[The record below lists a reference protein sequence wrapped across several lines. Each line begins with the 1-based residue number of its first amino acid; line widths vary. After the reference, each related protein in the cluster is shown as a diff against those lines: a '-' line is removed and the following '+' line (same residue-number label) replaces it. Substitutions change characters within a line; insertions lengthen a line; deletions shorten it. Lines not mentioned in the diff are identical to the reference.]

1 VLKYKIVK
9 GYILRNGSNYYVL
22 NNLRNRFDPIIEKVG
37 RGFASLGFGPSFWTW
52 VGLGLSIISA
62 IMFSLH
68 SPAIGVDYY
77 TATFLGSLF
86 LLFAGF
92 FDIVDGA
99 VARVTKRTSA
109 LGGYLDSV
117 LDKVSEII
125 IFIGILIG
133 SFTNPVLVLV
143 ALSLSMLVSYTRA
156 RGEGLGV
163 DLKGKGIAERAE
175 RILIIVIL
183 GFIPFQDNISVA
195 LWIISILAAI
205 TVLERLKVVS
215 AKFGA
220 PLFSLQTFR
229 DMSSR
234 NHEYEASSG
243 TVTSRLNEPPTSLSK
258 ITKNVND
265 YLDKP
270 NDKKMTT
277 SNTYSKPSSTA
288 TTTTTKT
295 PPPPPPP
302 PSSTTTKTPPPP
314 PPPPSSTKKAEFLD
328 GTDPNETGRNVAHII
343 FDQEGEDEIYKKF
356 TKSNTTSSTS
366 GSTESDT
373 SNTTSSTSG
382 STESDTSNTTSSTS
396 GSTESDTSNTTSST
410 SGSTESGN
418 NNDTKPATQED
429 KKPENNP

>member
-1 VLKYKIVK
+1 MKYKIVK

-215 AKFGA
+215 AKFGT

-234 NHEYEASSG
+234 NHEYESSSG

-277 SNTYSKPSSTA
+277 SNTYSKPSSTTT

-302 PSSTTTKTPPPP
+302 PQPQPSSTTTKTPPPQ
-314 PPPPSSTKKAEFLD
+314 PSSTTTKKAEFLD

-343 FDQEGEDEIYKKF
+343 FDQEGEDEVYKKF
-356 TKSNTTSSTS
+356 TKSNTASNTSSN
-366 GSTESDT
+366 TEGDT
-373 SNTTSSTSG
+373 SNTASNTSSN
-382 STESDTSNTTSSTS
+382 TEGDNH
-396 GSTESDTSNTTSST
+396 
-410 SGSTESGN
+410 
-418 NNDTKPATQED
+418 NDTKPATNED
-429 KKPENNP
+429 KKPENNS

>member
-1 VLKYKIVK
+1 MLKYKIVK

-215 AKFGA
+215 AKFGT

-234 NHEYEASSG
+234 NHEYESSSG

-277 SNTYSKPSSTA
+277 SNTYSKPSSTTT

-295 PPPPPPP
+295 PPPPPQ
-302 PSSTTTKTPPPP
+302 PSSTTTKTPPPQ
-314 PPPPSSTKKAEFLD
+314 PSSTTTKKAEFLD

-343 FDQEGEDEIYKKF
+343 FDQEGEDEVYKKF
-356 TKSNTTSSTS
+356 TKSNTASNTSSN
-366 GSTESDT
+366 TEGDT
-373 SNTTSSTSG
+373 SNTASNTSSN
-382 STESDTSNTTSSTS
+382 TEGDNY
-396 GSTESDTSNTTSST
+396 
-410 SGSTESGN
+410 
-418 NNDTKPATQED
+418 NDTKPATNED
-429 KKPENNP
+429 KKPENNS

>member
-1 VLKYKIVK
+1 MKYKIVK

-143 ALSLSMLVSYTRA
+143 ALSLSLLVSYTRA

-215 AKFGA
+215 AKFGT

-234 NHEYEASSG
+234 NHEYESSSG

-277 SNTYSKPSSTA
+277 SNTYSKPSSTTT

-302 PSSTTTKTPPPP
+302 QPSSTTTKTPPPQ
-314 PPPPSSTKKAEFLD
+314 PSSTTTKKAEFLD

-343 FDQEGEDEIYKKF
+343 FDQEGEDEVYKKF
-356 TKSNTTSSTS
+356 TKSNTASNTSSN
-366 GSTESDT
+366 TEGDT
-373 SNTTSSTSG
+373 SNTASNTSSN
-382 STESDTSNTTSSTS
+382 TEGDNH
-396 GSTESDTSNTTSST
+396 
-410 SGSTESGN
+410 
-418 NNDTKPATQED
+418 NDTKPATNED
-429 KKPENNP
+429 KKPENNS

>member
-1 VLKYKIVK
+1 M
-9 GYILRNGSNYYVL
+9 L

-37 RGFASLGFGPSFWTW
+37 RVFASLGFGPSFWTW
-52 VGLGLSIISA
+52 IGLGLSIISA

-68 SPAIGVDYY
+68 SPAIGVDWY

-86 LLFAGF
+86 LLLAGF

-143 ALSLSMLVSYTRA
+143 ALSLSLLVSYTRA

-215 AKFGA
+215 TKFGA
-220 PLFSLQTFR
+220 PLFSVQTFK

-234 NHEYEASSG
+234 NHEYDGSSG
-243 TVTSRLNEPPTSLSK
+243 TITSRLNEPPTSLSK
-258 ITKNVND
+258 ITRNVND

-270 NDKKMTT
+270 DNKKMT
-277 SNTYSKPSSTA
+277 SSDNSFKSS
-288 TTTTTKT
+288 TTTKT

-302 PSSTTTKTPPPP
+302 PSSTTTK
-314 PPPPSSTKKAEFLD
+314 AQYLE
-328 GTDPNETGRNVAHII
+328 GTDPNETGRNIANIV

-356 TKSNTTSSTS
+356 TESKTASNTSSNTDS
-366 GSTESDT
+366 ETMDTSDT
-373 SNTTSSTSG
+373 SNTASNTSSNT
-382 STESDTSNTTSSTS
+382 DT
-396 GSTESDTSNTTSST
+396 D
-410 SGSTESGN
+410 N
-418 NNDTKPATQED
+418 NKELKSKNKDD
-429 KKPENNP
+429 KKLENNTQ

>member
-1 VLKYKIVK
+1 MLKYKIVK

-215 AKFGA
+215 AKFGT

-234 NHEYEASSG
+234 NHEYESSSG

-277 SNTYSKPSSTA
+277 SNTYSKPSSTTT

-295 PPPPPPP
+295 PPPPPQ
-302 PSSTTTKTPPPP
+302 PSSTTTKTPPPQ
-314 PPPPSSTKKAEFLD
+314 PSSTTTKKAEFLD

-343 FDQEGEDEIYKKF
+343 FDQEGEDEVYKKF
-356 TKSNTTSSTS
+356 TKSNTASNTSSN
-366 GSTESDT
+366 TEGDT
-373 SNTTSSTSG
+373 SNTASNTSSN
-382 STESDTSNTTSSTS
+382 TEGDNH
-396 GSTESDTSNTTSST
+396 
-410 SGSTESGN
+410 
-418 NNDTKPATQED
+418 NDTKPATNED
-429 KKPENNP
+429 KKPENNS

>member
-1 VLKYKIVK
+1 M
-9 GYILRNGSNYYVL
+9 L
-22 NNLRNRFDPIIEKVG
+22 NNLKNRFDPIIEKGG
-37 RGFASLGFGPSFWTW
+37 RGFAKLGFGPSFWTW

-68 SPAIGVDYY
+68 SPAIGVDWY

-86 LLFAGF
+86 LLLAGF
-92 FDIVDGA
+92 FDVVDGA

-125 IFIGILIG
+125 IFVGILIG

-143 ALSLSMLVSYTRA
+143 TLSLSLLVSYTRA

-183 GFIPFQDNISVA
+183 GFIPFQENISVA
-195 LWIISILAAI
+195 LWLISILAAI

-215 AKFGA
+215 TKFGT
-220 PLFSLQTFR
+220 PLFSLQTFK
-229 DMSSR
+229 DMSRR
-234 NHEYEASSG
+234 NHEYEGSAG
-243 TVTSRLNEPPTSLSK
+243 TNTSRLNEPPTSLSK

-270 NDKKMTT
+270 DSKKMSSPDKSPKSSSSSTTIASPPPPTTT
-277 SNTYSKPSSTA
+277 STSPPTSTS
-288 TTTTTKT
+288 TSTTTKAS

-302 PSSTTTKTPPPP
+302 TNSTSTTTITTTTTTTTNAV
-314 PPPPSSTKKAEFLD
+314 SS
-328 GTDPNETGRNVAHII
+328 
-343 FDQEGEDEIYKKF
+343 
-356 TKSNTTSSTS
+356 KSSIP
-366 GSTESDT
+366 GSD
-373 SNTTSSTSG
+373 
-382 STESDTSNTTSSTS
+382 
-396 GSTESDTSNTTSST
+396 
-410 SGSTESGN
+410 
-418 NNDTKPATQED
+418 
-429 KKPENNP
+429 

>member
-215 AKFGA
+215 AKFGT

-234 NHEYEASSG
+234 NHEYESSSG

-277 SNTYSKPSSTA
+277 SNTYSKPSSTTT

-295 PPPPPPP
+295 PPPPPQ
-302 PSSTTTKTPPPP
+302 PSSTTTKTPPPQ
-314 PPPPSSTKKAEFLD
+314 PSSTTTKKAEFLD

-343 FDQEGEDEIYKKF
+343 FDQEGEDEVYKKF
-356 TKSNTTSSTS
+356 TKSNTASNTSSN
-366 GSTESDT
+366 TEGDT
-373 SNTTSSTSG
+373 SNTASNTSSN
-382 STESDTSNTTSSTS
+382 TEGDTSNTASNTSSN
-396 GSTESDTSNTTSST
+396 TEGDNY
-410 SGSTESGN
+410 
-418 NNDTKPATQED
+418 NDTKPATNED
-429 KKPENNP
+429 KKPENNS

>member
-1 VLKYKIVK
+1 
-9 GYILRNGSNYYVL
+9 VL

-68 SPAIGVDYY
+68 SPAIGVDWY

-125 IFIGILIG
+125 IFVGILIG

-143 ALSLSMLVSYTRA
+143 ALSLSLLVSYTRA

-175 RILIIVIL
+175 RVLIIVIL
-183 GFIPFQDNISVA
+183 GFIPFQENISVA

-205 TVLERLKVVS
+205 TVLERLKIVS
-215 AKFGA
+215 TKFGT
-220 PLFSLQTFR
+220 PLFSAQTFR

-243 TVTSRLNEPPTSLSK
+243 TITSRLNEPPTSLSK

-270 NDKKMTT
+270 DNKKMTT
-277 SNTYSKPSSTA
+277 PDKSSKSSTTA
-288 TTTTTKT
+288 TS
-295 PPPPPPP
+295 PPPPPP
-302 PSSTTTKTPPPP
+302 PSSSSTTTKAPPP
-314 PPPPSSTKKAEFLD
+314 PPPPSSSSTTTKAQFLD
-328 GTDPNETGRNVAHII
+328 KTDPNEMGRNVANII
-343 FDQEGEDEIYKKF
+343 FEQEGEDEVYKKF
-356 TKSNTTSSTS
+356 TKSNTAS
-366 GSTESDT
+366 GSSGNTDGDSSDT
-373 SNTTSSTSG
+373 ASG
-382 STESDTSNTTSSTS
+382 S
-396 GSTESDTSNTTSST
+396 
-410 SGSTESGN
+410 SGN
-418 NNDTKPATQED
+418 TDGDNNKTTKPATTDE
-429 KKPENNP
+429 KKSENNQ

>member
-215 AKFGA
+215 AKFGT

-234 NHEYEASSG
+234 NHEYESSSG

-277 SNTYSKPSSTA
+277 SNTYSKPSSTTT

-295 PPPPPPP
+295 PPPPQ
-302 PSSTTTKTPPPP
+302 PSSTTTKTPPPQ
-314 PPPPSSTKKAEFLD
+314 PSSTTTKKAEFLD

-343 FDQEGEDEIYKKF
+343 FDQEGEDEVYKKF
-356 TKSNTTSSTS
+356 TKSNTASNTSSN
-366 GSTESDT
+366 TEGDT
-373 SNTTSSTSG
+373 SNTASNTSSN
-382 STESDTSNTTSSTS
+382 TEGDTSNTASNTSSN
-396 GSTESDTSNTTSST
+396 TEGDTSNTASNTSSN
-410 SGSTESGN
+410 TEGDN
-418 NNDTKPATQED
+418 HNDTKPATNED
-429 KKPENNP
+429 KKPENNS

>member
-1 VLKYKIVK
+1 MLKYKIVK

-143 ALSLSMLVSYTRA
+143 ALSLSLLVSYTRA

-215 AKFGA
+215 AKFGT

-277 SNTYSKPSSTA
+277 SNTYSKPSSTTT

-295 PPPPPPP
+295 PPPPPQ
-302 PSSTTTKTPPPP
+302 PSSTTTKTPPPQ
-314 PPPPSSTKKAEFLD
+314 PSSTTTKKAEFLD

-343 FDQEGEDEIYKKF
+343 FDQEGEDEVYKKF
-356 TKSNTTSSTS
+356 TKSNTASNTSSN
-366 GSTESDT
+366 TEGDT
-373 SNTTSSTSG
+373 SNTASNTSSN
-382 STESDTSNTTSSTS
+382 TEGDNH
-396 GSTESDTSNTTSST
+396 
-410 SGSTESGN
+410 
-418 NNDTKPATQED
+418 NDTKPATNED
-429 KKPENNP
+429 KKPENNS

>member
-1 VLKYKIVK
+1 MKFKIVK
-9 GYILRNGSNYYVL
+9 GYILRTGSNYYVL

-143 ALSLSMLVSYTRA
+143 ALSLSLLVSYTRA

-215 AKFGA
+215 AKFGT
-220 PLFSLQTFR
+220 PLFPLQTFR

-234 NHEYEASSG
+234 NHEYEVSSG

-277 SNTYSKPSSTA
+277 SNTYSKPSST
-288 TTTTTKT
+288 TTTTTT
-295 PPPPPPP
+295 T
-302 PSSTTTKTPPPP
+302 TTTKTPPPP

-356 TKSNTTSSTS
+356 TKSNTASSTS
-366 GSTESDT
+366 GNTESDT
-373 SNTTSSTSG
+373 SNTASSTSG
-382 STESDTSNTTSSTS
+382 NTESD
-396 GSTESDTSNTTSST
+396 
-410 SGSTESGN
+410 N
-418 NNDTKPATQED
+418 NNDTNPPTKED
-429 KKPENNP
+429 KKPENNS

>member
-1 VLKYKIVK
+1 MKYKIVK

-215 AKFGA
+215 AKFGT

-234 NHEYEASSG
+234 NHEYESSSG

-277 SNTYSKPSSTA
+277 SNTYSKPSSTTT

-295 PPPPPPP
+295 PPPPPQ
-302 PSSTTTKTPPPP
+302 PSSTTTKTPPPQ
-314 PPPPSSTKKAEFLD
+314 PSSTTTKKAEFLD

-343 FDQEGEDEIYKKF
+343 FDQEGEDEVYKKF
-356 TKSNTTSSTS
+356 TKSNTASNTSSN
-366 GSTESDT
+366 TEGDT
-373 SNTTSSTSG
+373 SNTASNTSSN
-382 STESDTSNTTSSTS
+382 TEGDNH
-396 GSTESDTSNTTSST
+396 
-410 SGSTESGN
+410 
-418 NNDTKPATQED
+418 NDTKPATNED
-429 KKPENNP
+429 KKPENNS

>member
-1 VLKYKIVK
+1 MLKYKIVK

-215 AKFGA
+215 AKFGT

-234 NHEYEASSG
+234 NHEYESSSG

-277 SNTYSKPSSTA
+277 SNTYSKPSSTTT

-295 PPPPPPP
+295 PPPPPQ
-302 PSSTTTKTPPPP
+302 PSSTTTKTPPPQ
-314 PPPPSSTKKAEFLD
+314 PSSTTTKKAEFLD

-343 FDQEGEDEIYKKF
+343 FDQEGEDEVYKKF
-356 TKSNTTSSTS
+356 TKSNTASNTSSN
-366 GSTESDT
+366 TEGDT
-373 SNTTSSTSG
+373 SNTASNTSSNTG
-382 STESDTSNTTSSTS
+382 DTSNTASNTSSN
-396 GSTESDTSNTTSST
+396 TEGDNH
-410 SGSTESGN
+410 
-418 NNDTKPATQED
+418 NDTKPATNED
-429 KKPENNP
+429 KKPENNS

>member
-1 VLKYKIVK
+1 M
-9 GYILRNGSNYYVL
+9 L

-52 VGLGLSIISA
+52 IGLGLSIISA

-68 SPAIGVDYY
+68 SPAIGVDWY

-86 LLFAGF
+86 LLLAGF
-92 FDIVDGA
+92 FDVVDGA

-183 GFIPFQDNISVA
+183 GFIPFQENISVA

-215 AKFGA
+215 TKFGT
-220 PLFSLQTFR
+220 PLFSTQTFR
-229 DMSSR
+229 DMTSR

-243 TVTSRLNEPPTSLSK
+243 TITSRINEPPTSLSK

-270 NDKKMTT
+270 DSKKMTT
-277 SNTYSKPSSTA
+277 PEKSFQSSSSS
-288 TTTTTKT
+288 TTTTKS

-302 PSSTTTKTPPPP
+302 PHHHHQQLPQNPHHHHHHH
-314 PPPPSSTKKAEFLD
+314 
-328 GTDPNETGRNVAHII
+328 HII
-343 FDQEGEDEIYKKF
+343 IINNYH
-356 TKSNTTSSTS
+356 KSSIF
-366 GSTESDT
+366 GWD
-373 SNTTSSTSG
+373 
-382 STESDTSNTTSSTS
+382 
-396 GSTESDTSNTTSST
+396 
-410 SGSTESGN
+410 
-418 NNDTKPATQED
+418 
-429 KKPENNP
+429 

>member
-215 AKFGA
+215 AKFGT

-234 NHEYEASSG
+234 NHEYESSSG

-258 ITKNVND
+258 ITKNVT
-265 YLDKP
+265 

-277 SNTYSKPSSTA
+277 SNTYSKPSSTTT

-302 PSSTTTKTPPPP
+302 PQPQPSSTTTKTPPPQ
-314 PPPPSSTKKAEFLD
+314 PSSTTTKKAEFLD

-343 FDQEGEDEIYKKF
+343 FDQEGEDEVYKKF
-356 TKSNTTSSTS
+356 TKSNTASNTSSN
-366 GSTESDT
+366 TEGDT
-373 SNTTSSTSG
+373 SNTASNTSSN
-382 STESDTSNTTSSTS
+382 TEGDTSNTASNTSSN
-396 GSTESDTSNTTSST
+396 TEGDNH
-410 SGSTESGN
+410 
-418 NNDTKPATQED
+418 NDTKPATNED
-429 KKPENNP
+429 KKPENNS